1 MVRYT
6 FVSTHYNVRL
16 MEGRREGGVN
26 LFGALQLS
34 TVDPNLL
41 LSVRSVHTAP
51 PAGSSYSQSTASQAI
66 DSQKEP
72 FSVLSYFSSP
82 PRLFH
87 IDMI

>member
-41 LSVRSVHTAP
+41 LSLRSVHSAP
-51 PAGSSYSQSTASQAI
+51 PAGSSYSRLPASQL
-66 DSQKEP
+66 DRRSTHKKNL
-72 FSVLSYFSSP
+72 FLSYHTSLPLLAF
-82 PRLFH
+82 FT
-87 IDMI
+87 